1 MRRGRV
7 SFFLSR
13 KKGKQKGEALCT
25 VFFSIRRDLGE
36 EAGFAC
42 GQVPFHTNE
51 KSPQRSVRGGRLGF
65 SSDFRRIRGNAYSRK
80 LHKPFSISQTL
91 PSEIWYS
98 IFVRKM
104 KHAKH
109 VNSFL
114 NSPLSFFTHRAAP
127 ATAGA
132 LPDQMLQSPSGLCSS
147 RLRAAFLLPAGAEKA
162 PRRSR
167 RGAFVFS
174 LMFSA
179 RRRPGGP
186 PDSSGACGW
195 RWPPAWRTASPG
207 RPRR

>member
-1 MRRGRV
+1 MAKIQKVLAHPFGVFSLAVRHR
-7 SFFLSR
+7 FFCTQTKEMGSR
-13 KKGKQKGEALCT
+13 KNI
-25 VFFSIRRDLGE
+25 F
-36 EAGFAC
+36 
-42 GQVPFHTNE
+42 PN
-51 KSPQRSVRGGRLGF
+51 SPI
-65 SSDFRRIRGNAYSRK
+65 FRRIRKNAYSRK

-98 IFVRKM
+98 ILVRKM
-104 KHAKH
+104 KQAKH

-162 PRRSR
+162 PRCFQQ
-167 RGAFVFS
+167 GAFVFS

-207 RPRR
+207 RPRQWPCGRPGAGSPAPR

>member
-1 MRRGRV
+1 MHRILQYSSKPRRG
-7 SFFLSR
+7 SR
-13 KKGKQKGEALCT
+13 FRL
-25 VFFSIRRDLGE
+25 R
-36 EAGFAC
+36 
-42 GQVPFHTNE
+42 QVPFHTNE
-51 KSPQRSVRGGRLGF
+51 KSPQRSVRGGRSGF

-91 PSEIWYS
+91 SSEIWYS
-98 IFVRKM
+98 ILVRKM
-104 KHAKH
+104 KQAKH

-162 PRRSR
+162 PRCFQQ
-167 RGAFVFS
+167 GAFVFS

-207 RPRR
+207 RPRQWPCGRPGAGSPAPR